1 MSQRRHRKKL
11 IPNLHSTTQNRKSY
25 HRTTSAPESPTS
37 NPFEFETTTV
47 QLSENSP
54 IIYADKELRNHN
66 LRRHS
71 HEDYD
76 IDCESTESDSV
87 DRFVQPTTSIARE
100 LVDVLNDK
108 PDIPFENSLHSPSST
123 TNHLIASTVQNP
135 TIGESL
141 RRMSESEEKS
151 TECDTD
157 EDQIGVIPTTTPS
170 PNSLKNSR
178 PVETIPTS
186 TVITTSFSPSPN
198 QLIIS
203 ITLAPEENADLTTIS
218 NTVPMRRMSESE
230 EIQTDCDDDIARID
244 KPATEQSLTTS
255 TTIHPTLAEDAI
267 DASSTTATPTAPKLK
282 TSTINELSR
291 RMSESDCTYDKNDG
305 ESLLAT
311 KMAMLTLKNGN
322 NSMRRMSDSNE
333 NSSDCDSYEDIVDL
347 TTAAPIISDSM
358 RRMSHIDTLTT
369 ELNLEDHTNPTIPTV
384 VFDDPTEYVTE
395 CDTETPLVLEAVVAT
410 NSQESLND
418 VQQPKEIQENSLLC
432 CPDSVCLLLYP
443 QIQSCA
449 AIRIAT
455 ANNIPNFIR
464 KIDELRDMFYLYET
478 QVLITKMVGDIGYIR
493 KRMDYEAFL
502 ISLWNDGKFAS
513 QTNIPNT
520 CTNRSNTNNAKQI
533 ISSIYCFL
541 NYTDNLLNESFPD
554 MILEIVKR
562 IETDFPHHK
571 VVKYPKLRRTILQSI
586 PKVANESDVVNL
598 LSAYMQ
604 SNRNYEKERIFLLQL
619 LFDIQERFEADMNNY
634 AIDKSS
640 DRDQIIDSIESL
652 QENGLGIKM
661 HRTS

>member
-1 MSQRRHRKKL
+1 M
-11 IPNLHSTTQNRKSY
+11 IPNLHSTTQNPKSY
-25 HRTTSAPESPTS
+25 HSSTFAPESPTS

-76 IDCESTESDSV
+76 IDCDFNETDSV

-100 LVDVLNDK
+100 FVDILNDK
-108 PDIPFENSLHSPSST
+108 PESNLHSPSLT
-123 TNHLIASTVQNP
+123 TNHLVASTVQNP

-151 TECDTD
+151 KECDTD
-157 EDQIGVIPTTTPS
+157 EDQFGVITTTTPS
-170 PNSLKNSR
+170 PNSSKNSR
-178 PVETIPTS
+178 PVETIREYTS

-203 ITLAPEENADLTTIS
+203 ITLAPEENVDLTTIS

-230 EIQTDCDDDIARID
+230 EIQTNCDDDIARID

-255 TTIHPTLAEDAI
+255 TTIHSTLAEDAI
-267 DASSTTATPTAPKLK
+267 DASSTIATPTAPKLK

-291 RMSESDCTYDKNDG
+291 RMSESDVDCKHDKNDG
-305 ESLLAT
+305 ESSSAT
-311 KMAMLTLKNGN
+311 TLKNGT

-333 NSSDCDSYEDIVDL
+333 NSSDCDSHEDIVDL
-347 TTAAPIISDSM
+347 TTASPIISDSM

-395 CDTETPLVLEAVVAT
+395 CDTEMPLVLEAVVAV

-418 VQQPKEIQENSLLC
+418 VQQTKEIKENSLLC
-432 CPDSVCLLLYP
+432 CPDSVCLLFYP
-443 QIQSCA
+443 QIPSCA
-449 AIRIAT
+449 AIRMAT
-455 ANNIPNFIR
+455 ANNIPNIIR
-464 KIDELRDMFYLYET
+464 KIDELRDMYYLYET

-520 CTNRSNTNNAKQI
+520 CRCRNRSNTDNAKQI

-541 NYTDNLLNESFPD
+541 NYTDNLLNETFPD

-562 IETDFPHHK
+562 IETDFPNHK

-598 LSAYMQ
+598 LFAYMQ

-634 AIDKSS
+634 SIGKSS
-640 DRDQIIDSIESL
+640 DRAQIIDSIESL

>member
-1 MSQRRHRKKL
+1 M
-11 IPNLHSTTQNRKSY
+11 IPNLHSTTQNPKSY
-25 HRTTSAPESPTS
+25 HSSTFAPESPTS

-76 IDCESTESDSV
+76 IDCDFNETDSV

-100 LVDVLNDK
+100 FVDILNDK
-108 PDIPFENSLHSPSST
+108 PESNLHSPSLT
-123 TNHLIASTVQNP
+123 TNHLVASTVQNP

-151 TECDTD
+151 KECDTD
-157 EDQIGVIPTTTPS
+157 EDQFGVITTTTPS
-170 PNSLKNSR
+170 PNSSKNSR
-178 PVETIPTS
+178 PVETIREYTS

-203 ITLAPEENADLTTIS
+203 ITLAPEENVDLTTIS

-230 EIQTDCDDDIARID
+230 EIQTNCDDDIARID

-255 TTIHPTLAEDAI
+255 TTIHSTLAEDAI
-267 DASSTTATPTAPKLK
+267 DASSTIATPTAPKLK

-291 RMSESDCTYDKNDG
+291 RMSESDVDCKHDKNDG
-305 ESLLAT
+305 ESSSAT
-311 KMAMLTLKNGN
+311 TLKNGT

-333 NSSDCDSYEDIVDL
+333 NSSDCDSHEDIVDL
-347 TTAAPIISDSM
+347 TTASPIISDSM

-395 CDTETPLVLEAVVAT
+395 CDTEMPLVLEAVVAV

-418 VQQPKEIQENSLLC
+418 VQQTKEIKENSLLC
-432 CPDSVCLLLYP
+432 CPDSVCLLFYP
-443 QIQSCA
+443 QIPSCA
-449 AIRIAT
+449 AIRMAT
-455 ANNIPNFIR
+455 ANNIPNIIR
-464 KIDELRDMFYLYET
+464 KIDELRDMYYLYET

-520 CTNRSNTNNAKQI
+520 CRNRSNTDNAKQI

-541 NYTDNLLNESFPD
+541 NYTDNLLNETFPD

-562 IETDFPHHK
+562 IETDFPNHK

-598 LSAYMQ
+598 LFAYMQ

-634 AIDKSS
+634 SIGKSS
-640 DRDQIIDSIESL
+640 DRAQIIDSIESL